1 MKASRSPTRSGSR
14 SSRPKMTQANPLQL
28 LQRCEAGEA
37 AAIEEFVRAYH
48 PAAFRLAL
56 SILDDADEAEEAAQ
70 DALITALDRLATFR
84 GEAAFTTWLYAI
96 TLNLCRGRLR
106 KRRSR
111 MRLALLLQEILR
123 QQVETPRPESGLQKV
138 EADAAV
144 WSAIRRLPDPQREAI
159 VLRYYHD
166 LPIEMIAQAAAVS
179 ERTVHN
185 RLRAA
190 HARLRALL
198 DEKERQR

>member
-1 MKASRSPTRSGSR
+1 MNEV
-14 SSRPKMTQANPLQL
+14 NPLQL

-37 AAIEEFVRAYH
+37 AAIDEFVRTYQPTAY
-48 PAAFRLAL
+48 RLAL
-56 SILDDADEAEEAAQ
+56 SILDDPSEADEAAQ
-70 DALITALDRLATFR
+70 DALVTALGRLGSFR
-84 GEAAFTTWLYAI
+84 GEAAFTTWLYTI

-111 MRLALLLQEILR
+111 QRLAHLLHEVFRLYEQR
-123 QQVETPRPESGLQKV
+123 QHPEMEVQQT
-138 EADAAV
+138 EADAAL
-144 WSAIRRLPDPQREAI
+144 WAAIRRLAEAQREAV

-166 LPIEMIAQAAAVS
+166 LPITQIARVTGVS

-190 HARLRALL
+190 HERLRTLL
-198 DEKERQR
+198 KERETS